1 MSLNMIS
8 SLGLPGNVFIKAPV
22 IHLKLASGARQLEE
36 DVPGVYKYI
45 SWKSKTDNAVY
56 GNIYI
61 YILSLMGAILIYPQS
76 HDKSAR
82 LMWTISEPFPNV
94 PGGGGALIR

>member
-1 MSLNMIS
+1 MIS

-61 YILSLMGAILIYPQS
+61 YIYSL
-76 HDKSAR
+76 
-82 LMWTISEPFPNV
+82 
-94 PGGGGALIR
+94 

>member
-61 YILSLMGAILIYPQS
+61 YIYIYILSLLP
-76 HDKSAR
+76 
-82 LMWTISEPFPNV
+82 V
-94 PGGGGALIR
+94 PSLLATL